1 MMNFRSEESV
11 SKEFYN
17 ELAAIVG
24 EDYVLQDEPM
34 KKHVTFKVGGPAAFY
49 VKPQSAEQIREL
61 VALHKAEGRPYF
73 LLGKGSNLI
82 VKDEGYQGTVIEVLN
97 GMSDFELIGT
107 HLKADAGIML
117 GKIASVLLEAGL
129 GGFEFAYGIPGTLGG
144 AVVMNAGAYGGEI
157 KDVIVNATVMD
168 QDGKVFTLD
177 KDQLELGY
185 RTSVIARKHLIVLG
199 AELAFYLDKKEIIE
213 EKMNDFS
220 SRRKEKQPLNF
231 PSAGSTFKRP
241 EGYFAGKLIQDA
253 GLKGYQVGGAMVSEK
268 HSGFVINTGDAT
280 CADILQLIADVKRI
294 VFEKFG
300 VMLEEEVKVLG

>member
-1 MMNFRSEESV
+1 MNFRSEESV

>member
-1 MMNFRSEESV
+1 MNFRSEESL

-61 VALHKAEGRPYF
+61 VALHKAAGRPYF

-97 GMSDFELIGT
+97 GMSNFELIGT

-168 QDGKVFTLD
+168 QDGKIFTLD

-220 SRRKEKQPLNF
+220 SRRKEKQPLNY

-268 HSGFVINTGDAT
+268 HSGFVINAGDAT